1 MSYLQ
6 ITIPAAD
13 GAQQEILI
21 ALLGEMGYEGFEQQD
36 EWLKAYIPEEQ
47 FDAAGLEA
55 LLEMHELRYVSE
67 RMEEKNWNEEW
78 EKSFQPVIVDGF
90 CGIRAF
96 FHAPITGVQH
106 ELVITP
112 KMSFGTGH
120 HATTF
125 MMIQAMQQLDFQG
138 KQVFDFG
145 TGTGVLAILAEKLGA
160 AAVVA
165 TDNDSWSLENSRE
178 NIIANGCNRISVLK
192 MDTVPAGPFD
202 IILANINKHVI
213 LAQLP
218 ALEQQLKEGGVI
230 LLSGL
235 LDNDFEDIENEAVK
249 NNISISVRMTK
260 GSWICLK
267 AEKRTNRR
275 SSRPENNKN

>member
-21 ALLGEMGYEGFEQQD
+21 ALLGEMGYEGFEQ
-36 EWLKAYIPEEQ
+36 EETALRAYVPEEQ
-47 FDAAGLEA
+47 FDVAGLDA
-55 LLEMHELRYVSE
+55 LMEMQGLSYISE
-67 RMEEKNWNEEW
+67 QMEDKNWNEEW
-78 EKSFQPVIVDGF
+78 EKNFQPVIVDDF
-90 CGIRAF
+90 CAIRAH
-96 FHAPITGVQH
+96 FHAPITGVEH

-125 MMIQAMQQLDFQG
+125 MMIRAMRQLDLG
-138 KQVFDFG
+138 GARVFDFG
-145 TGTGVLAILAEKLGA
+145 TGTGVLAILAERLGA

-165 TDNDSWSLENSRE
+165 IDNDDWSIENARE
-178 NIIANGCNRISVLK
+178 NMTNNGCQRIRIEK
-192 MDTVPAGPFD
+192 MDSVPFTGWEGPFD
-202 IILANINKHVI
+202 VILANINKHVI

-218 ALEQQLKEGGVI
+218 ALVQQLKEGGVI
-230 LLSGL
+230 VLSGL
-235 LDNDFEDIENEAVK
+235 LDSDFEDIENEAVK
-249 NNISISVRMTK
+249 NNFSISVRMTK

-267 AEKRTNRR
+267 TEKRA
-275 SSRPENNKN
+275 K